1 LQTAPPTAKNRE
13 EPDTYARLMIEI
25 RNQDARSRVLMTK
38 HHIDARTIEACQ
50 RGDSDA
56 FRQVFEAYKDRVY
69 SIALCFFDG
78 NEATAND
85 ITQDVFLKLMTTVS
99 QFQKRSEFS
108 TWLYRLVTN
117 ACLDRKRRL
126 RRFLFFASTSEF
138 DLPDRRGSLED
149 RYMEREIEKSVRK
162 VIAGMKPKLRM
173 TVLLKYFED
182 LSYDEIAIALGCSTG
197 TVASRLNRA
206 HLILARKL
214 AHFRDAYRSGE

>member
-1 LQTAPPTAKNRE
+1 
-13 EPDTYARLMIEI
+13 
-25 RNQDARSRVLMTK
+25 MTGR
-38 HHIDARTIEACQ
+38 HIDSLTIEACQ

-56 FRQVFEAYKDRVY
+56 FRLVFEAYRDRVY

-78 NEATAND
+78 NQATAKD
-85 ITQDVFLKLMTTVS
+85 IAQDVFLKLMTTIS

-117 ACLDRKRRL
+117 ACLDRKRALKRL
-126 RRFLFFASTSEF
+126 LFFGNAR
-138 DLPDRRGSLED
+138 DLDFTGRHASLED
-149 RYMEREIEKSVRK
+149 KYMQLEAERSVRK

-182 LSYDEIAIALGCSTG
+182 LSYGEIGEILGCSSG

-206 HLILARKL
+206 HQILARKL
-214 AHFRDAYRSGE
+214 AHLRGGLASGE